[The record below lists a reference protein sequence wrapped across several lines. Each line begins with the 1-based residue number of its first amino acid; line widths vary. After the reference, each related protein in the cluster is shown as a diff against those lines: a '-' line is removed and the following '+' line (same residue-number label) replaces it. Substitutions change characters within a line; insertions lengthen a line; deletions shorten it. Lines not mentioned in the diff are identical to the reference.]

1 MPIVSPSLRWN
12 GAPSSDSAFF
22 FFFFLET
29 CWLWKLK
36 KYDTS
41 LTDNVTMNEQNLLM
55 EEKRLPDE
63 MTELNDWVWKYTY
76 ADQHLNQEKQQM
88 THLILP
94 SLRFPPMYVCLAGV
108 WPTAE
113 SLGRGRKVQPDK
125 CEESEGMS
133 RGMHPKPAPL

>member
-1 MPIVSPSLRWN
+1 
-12 GAPSSDSAFF
+12 
-22 FFFFLET
+22 
-29 CWLWKLK
+29 
-36 KYDTS
+36 
-41 LTDNVTMNEQNLLM
+41 
-55 EEKRLPDE
+55 

-76 ADQHLNQEKQQM
+76 ADQHLTKEKQQM

-133 RGMHPKPAPL
+133 RGMHPKPAPLQGSNTAPLVFPF